1 MGLNNSMSRGCD
13 WEKPF
18 FTVYMNSMDAMKCY
32 KCGNIIDDK
41 TLYKINGERICKEC
55 WSGNK

>member
-1 MGLNNSMSRGCD
+1 MSRGCD
-13 WEKPF
+13 WQNKF
-18 FTVYMNSMDAMKCY
+18 FTVYMNSPDVMKCD
-32 KCGNIIDDK
+32 KCGNVIENNK